1 MQKGNARSVEWKGE
15 RMFSPFLNCM
25 ASNVS
30 SNYPCTHK
38 QMHLVLKRYL
48 QKWKRINLLRQGG
61 LLFILLIMVIV

>member
-48 QKWKRINLLRQGG
+48 QK
-61 LLFILLIMVIV
+61 